1 MGVPTSGN
9 FSMFGSSDTSTIQGA
24 VKQAGAN
31 SQINGANTFSQ
42 IISLSNVSLFNT
54 TYSGNLSGSLS
65 NVTNA
70 LQYRGY
76 PALNS
81 LTLCYDPT
89 SYTDACNCDNGSG
102 TYYVE
107 AGSMTSAF
115 ALSSSNTLATNSN
128 GSVAA
133 AGWYSNAPERGSGS
147 TQVYYWNGSNAWTG
161 SNESVNSFDCPS

>member
-42 IISLSNVSLFNT
+42 IISLSNVSAFNP

-76 PALNS
+76 PLLES
-81 LTLCYDPT
+81 TTLCYDTYNPNT
-89 SYTDACNCDNGSG
+89 ACNCGNSNTYYLISG
-102 TYYVE
+102 TGNGIK
-107 AGSMTSAF
+107 GSPI
-115 ALSSSNTLATNSN
+115 LATNSS
-128 GSVAA
+128 GSSAA
-133 AGWYSNAPERGSGS
+133 AQGWYAVGGA
-147 TQVYYWNGSNAWTG
+147 VHYWNGSNAWGVDSSGNTR
-161 SNESVNSFDCPS
+161 SSSEC